1 MSSIERMVEK
11 LKLSTSNGGVQRKA
25 VERKPVGKTPS
36 SASPG
41 RTAKQREAG
50 FTHIDM
56 GKLENF
62 GFFAPPQDRAKLAE
76 EYRRI
81 KRPLLSNAFG
91 KTADA
96 VELGNVIMVASAMS
110 GEGKTFNT
118 INLALSMANE
128 MDITVLVVD
137 LDVLNPALTRL
148 LELDEKLG
156 LTDVLSDPDVE
167 LADVILSTNV
177 PKLKILP
184 AGRRH
189 TQANELLASDQ
200 MQRVTHELSTRY
212 PDRIVI
218 FDAPPLLLTSEA
230 NVVAGLVGQVLLI
243 VEAGETPQNAVKEAV
258 ALLDERKVIGIVLNK
273 YKGSGNGPQY
283 GSYYAAYGEEQG

>member
-11 LKLSTSNGGVQRKA
+11 LKSSSPNGGGQHKM
-25 VERKPVGKTPS
+25 VERKP
-36 SASPG
+36 AG
-41 RTAKQREAG
+41 RTSPLSGDAAKQRKAD
-50 FTHIDM
+50 FIDIDM
-56 GKLENF
+56 RKLESV
-62 GFFAPPQDRAKLAE
+62 GFIAPPKDCAKLAE

-91 KTADA
+91 KNADA

-118 INLALSMANE
+118 LNLALSMANE
-128 MDITVLVVD
+128 MDVTVLVVD

-148 LELDEKLG
+148 LGLDEKLG
-156 LTDVLSDPDVE
+156 FTDVLSNPDVI
-167 LADVILSTNV
+167 LSDVILSTNM

-184 AGRRH
+184 AGSRH
-189 TQANELLASDQ
+189 SQANELLASEQ
-200 MQRVTHELSTRY
+200 MRRVTHELATRY

-218 FDAPPLLLTSEA
+218 FDAPPLLMTSEA
-230 NVVAGLVGQVLLI
+230 NVVAGLVGQVLLV

-273 YKGSGNGPQY
+273 YKGSGKGQY
-283 GSYYAAYGEEQG
+283 GAYYCAYGEE

>member
-11 LKLSTSNGGVQRKA
+11 LKSSPSTGGGQHKM
-25 VERKPVGKTPS
+25 VERKP
-36 SASPG
+36 AG
-41 RTAKQREAG
+41 RTPPVPGDAAKQRKAG
-50 FTHIDM
+50 FIDIDM
-56 GKLENF
+56 NMRKLESV
-62 GFFAPPQDRAKLAE
+62 GFIAPPKDRAKLAE

-91 KTADA
+91 KNADA

-118 INLALSMANE
+118 LNLALSMANE

-148 LELDEKLG
+148 LGLDEKLG
-156 LTDVLSDPDVE
+156 FTDVLSDPDVT
-167 LADVILSTNV
+167 LSDVILSTNM
-177 PKLKILP
+177 PKLKVLP
-184 AGRRH
+184 AGSRH
-189 TQANELLASDQ
+189 AQANELLASEQ
-200 MQRVTHELSTRY
+200 MQRVTHELATRY

-218 FDAPPLLLTSEA
+218 FDAPPLLMTSEA
-230 NVVAGLVGQVLLI
+230 NVVAGLVGQVLLV
-243 VEAGETPQNAVKEAV
+243 VEAGETPQSAVKEAV

-273 YKGSGNGPQY
+273 YKGSDKGQY
-283 GSYYAAYGEEQG
+283 GAYYCAYGEE

>member
-11 LKLSTSNGGVQRKA
+11 LKSSSSTGGGQHKM
-25 VERKPVGKTPS
+25 VERKP
-36 SASPG
+36 AG
-41 RTAKQREAG
+41 RTHPVPGDAAKQRTAG
-50 FTHIDM
+50 FIDIDM
-56 GKLENF
+56 RKLESV
-62 GFFAPPQDRAKLAE
+62 GFIAPPKDRAKLAE

-91 KTADA
+91 RNADA

-118 INLALSMANE
+118 LNLALSMANE

-148 LELDEKLG
+148 LGLDEKSG
-156 LTDVLSDPDVE
+156 FTDVLSDPDVT
-167 LADVILSTNV
+167 LSDVILSTNM

-184 AGRRH
+184 AGSRH
-189 TQANELLASDQ
+189 AQANELLASEQ
-200 MQRVTHELSTRY
+200 MQRVTHELATRY

-218 FDAPPLLLTSEA
+218 FDAPPLLMTSEA
-230 NVVAGLVGQVLLI
+230 NVVAGLVGQVLLV
-243 VEAGETPQNAVKEAV
+243 VEAGETPQSAVKEAV

-273 YKGSGNGPQY
+273 YKGSGTGQY
-283 GSYYAAYGEEQG
+283 GAYYCAYGEE

>member
-11 LKLSTSNGGVQRKA
+11 LKSSSPGGPVQRKA
-25 VERKPVGKTPS
+25 VEREFIGNDS
-36 SASPG
+36 SVSGAA
-41 RTAKQREAG
+41 AKQGETC
-50 FTHIDM
+50 FIDM
-56 GKLENF
+56 SKLEGV
-62 GFFAPPQDRAKLAE
+62 GFIAPSEDRAKLAE

-91 KTADA
+91 KDA
-96 VELGNVIMVASAMS
+96 GTIESGNVIMVASAMS

-128 MDITVLVVD
+128 MDNTVLVVD

-148 LELDEKLG
+148 LELDEKPG
-156 LTDVLSDPDVE
+156 FTDVLSDPNVGLE
-167 LADVILSTNV
+167 DVILSTNM

-200 MQRVTHELSTRY
+200 MRRVTHELSTRY

-243 VEAGETPQNAVKEAV
+243 VEAGETLQSAIKEAV
-258 ALLDERKVIGIVLNK
+258 ALLDERKVIGVVLNK
-273 YKGSGNGPQY
+273 YKGSSGKGQY
-283 GSYYAAYGEEQG
+283 GAYYCAYGEEQGSNS

>member
-11 LKLSTSNGGVQRKA
+11 LKSPSSNGAEQRKR
-25 VERKPVGKTPS
+25 VEQKPAGKTPPVS
-36 SASPG
+36 GDA
-41 RTAKQREAG
+41 AKQREAL
-50 FTHIDM
+50 FIDM
-56 GKLENF
+56 DMRKLESV
-62 GFFAPPQDRAKLAE
+62 GFIAPPKDRAKLAE

-91 KTADA
+91 KNADT

-118 INLALSMANE
+118 LNLALSMANE

-148 LELDEKLG
+148 LGLDTRLG
-156 LTDVLSDPDVE
+156 FTDVLSDPDVM
-167 LADVILSTNV
+167 LSDVILSTNM

-184 AGRRH
+184 AGSRH
-189 TQANELLASDQ
+189 SQANELLASEQ
-200 MQRVTHELSTRY
+200 MRQVTHELATRY

-218 FDAPPLLLTSEA
+218 FDAPPLLMTSEA
-230 NVVAGLVGQVLLI
+230 NVVAGLVGQVLLV
-243 VEAGETPQNAVKEAV
+243 VEAGETPQSAVKEAV
-258 ALLDERKVIGIVLNK
+258 ALLDERKVVGIVLNK
-273 YKGSGNGPQY
+273 YKGSDKGQY
-283 GSYYAAYGEEQG
+283 GAYYCAYGEEKN

>member
-11 LKLSTSNGGVQRKA
+11 LKSPSSNGGEQRKT
-25 VERKPVGKTPS
+25 VERKYAGRTPPVS
-36 SASPG
+36 SD
-41 RTAKQREAG
+41 TAKQREAL
-50 FTHIDM
+50 FIDM
-56 GKLENF
+56 DMRKLESV
-62 GFFAPPQDRAKLAE
+62 GFIAPPQDRAKLAE

-91 KTADA
+91 KNADT

-118 INLALSMANE
+118 LNLALSMANE

-148 LELDEKLG
+148 LGLDAKLG
-156 LTDVLSDPDVE
+156 FTDVLSDPDVM
-167 LADVILSTNV
+167 LSDVILSTNM

-184 AGRRH
+184 AGSRH
-189 TQANELLASDQ
+189 SQANELLASEQ
-200 MQRVTHELSTRY
+200 MQRVTHELATRY
-212 PDRIVI
+212 PDRMVI
-218 FDAPPLLLTSEA
+218 FDAPPLLMTSEA
-230 NVVAGLVGQVLLI
+230 NVVAGLVGQVLLV
-243 VEAGETPQNAVKEAV
+243 VEAGETPQSAIKEAV

-273 YKGSGNGPQY
+273 YKGSGTGQY
-283 GSYYAAYGEEQG
+283 GTYYCAYGEEQN

>member
-11 LKLSTSNGGVQRKA
+11 LKSSSPNGERQRKT
-25 VERKPVGKTPS
+25 VERKP
-36 SASPG
+36 AG
-41 RTAKQREAG
+41 RTSPLSGDATKQREAG
-50 FTHIDM
+50 FIDIDM
-56 GKLENF
+56 RKLESV
-62 GFFAPPQDRAKLAE
+62 GFIAPPKDRAKLAE

-91 KTADA
+91 KNADV

-118 INLALSMANE
+118 LNLALSMANE

-156 LTDVLSDPDVE
+156 FTDVLSDPDVM
-167 LADVILSTNV
+167 LSDVILSTNV
-177 PKLKILP
+177 PKLKVLP

-189 TQANELLASDQ
+189 SQANELLASEQ
-200 MQRVTHELSTRY
+200 MRRVTHELATRY

-218 FDAPPLLLTSEA
+218 FDAPPLLMTSEA
-230 NVVAGLVGQVLLI
+230 NVVAGLVGQVLLV
-243 VEAGETPQNAVKEAV
+243 VEAGETPQSAVKEAV

-273 YKGSGNGPQY
+273 YKGSGTGQY
-283 GSYYAAYGEEQG
+283 GTYYCAYGEE

>member
-11 LKLSTSNGGVQRKA
+11 LKSSTSNGGRQREAIEPKS
-25 VERKPVGKTPS
+25 VGSTPPV
-36 SASPG
+36 PG
-41 RTAKQREAG
+41 AAPKQRENC
-50 FTHIDM
+50 FTNIDM
-56 GKLENF
+56 SRLESI
-62 GFFAPPQDRAKLAE
+62 GLIAPPQDRAKLAE

-91 KTADA
+91 NDADA
-96 VELGNVIMVASAMS
+96 VESGNVIMVASAMS

-118 INLALSMANE
+118 VNLALSMANE

-148 LELDEKLG
+148 LELDERPG
-156 LTDVLSDPDVE
+156 FTDVLSDPDVT
-167 LADVILSTNV
+167 LADVILSTNI

-189 TQANELLASDQ
+189 AQANELLASDQ
-200 MQRVTHELSTRY
+200 MRRATRELSTRY

-230 NVVAGLVGQVLLI
+230 NVVSGLVGQILLI
-243 VEAGETPQNAVKEAV
+243 VEAGETPQNAVREAV
-258 ALLDERKVIGIVLNK
+258 ALLDDRKVIGIVLNK
-273 YKGSGNGPQY
+273 YKGSDKGQY
-283 GSYYAAYGEEQG
+283 GAYYGAYGEEQS

>member
-11 LKLSTSNGGVQRKA
+11 LKLSTPNEGGQRKVV
-25 VERKPVGKTPS
+25 VEKKPVGRVPPLS
-36 SASPG
+36 G
-41 RTAKQREAG
+41 DTARQREAC
-50 FTHIDM
+50 FIDIDM
-56 GKLENF
+56 KRLENV
-62 GFFAPPQDRAKLAE
+62 GLIAPPKDRPKLAE

-91 KTADA
+91 KDA
-96 VELGNVIMVASAMS
+96 SAIELGNVIMIASAMS

-118 INLALSMANE
+118 FNLALSMANE

-148 LELDEKLG
+148 LELDERLG
-156 LTDVLSDPDVE
+156 LTDVLSDPDV
-167 LADVILSTNV
+167 LLSDVILSTNM

-189 TQANELLASDQ
+189 AQANELLASDQ
-200 MQRVTHELSTRY
+200 MRRITHELATRY
-212 PDRIVI
+212 PDRMVI

-230 NVVAGLVGQVLLI
+230 NVVASLVGQVLLV
-243 VEAGETPQNAVKEAV
+243 VEAGETLQNAVKEAV
-258 ALLDERKVIGIVLNK
+258 ALLDKRKVIGIVLNK
-273 YKGSGNGPQY
+273 YKGSGKGQY
-283 GSYYAAYGEEQG
+283 GAYYCAYGEEQG

>member
-11 LKLSTSNGGVQRKA
+11 LKLSGPNRGGQGKAAEQKIVNEATTSMSDAKVAQRKA
-25 VERKPVGKTPS
+25 PF
-36 SASPG
+36 AS
-41 RTAKQREAG
+41 
-50 FTHIDM
+50 IDIS
-56 GKLENF
+56 KLEDV
-62 GFFAPPQDRAKLAE
+62 GFIAPPKDRAKLAE

-91 KTADA
+91 KNAGDIE
-96 VELGNVIMVASAMS
+96 VGNVIMVASAMS

-148 LELDEKLG
+148 LELDEKPG
-156 LTDVLSDPDVE
+156 LTDVLSNPDVT
-167 LADVILSTNV
+167 LADVILSTNM

-184 AGRRH
+184 GGRKH
-189 TQANELLASDQ
+189 AQANELLASDQ
-200 MQRVTHELSTRY
+200 MRRVTHELSTRY

-218 FDAPPLLLTSEA
+218 FDAPPLLMTSEA
-230 NVVAGLVGQVLLI
+230 NVVASLVGQVLLV

-258 ALLDERKVIGIVLNK
+258 ALLDEQKVIGIVLNK
-273 YKGSGNGPQY
+273 YKGSNKGQY
-283 GSYYAAYGEEQG
+283 GAYYAAYGEEKG